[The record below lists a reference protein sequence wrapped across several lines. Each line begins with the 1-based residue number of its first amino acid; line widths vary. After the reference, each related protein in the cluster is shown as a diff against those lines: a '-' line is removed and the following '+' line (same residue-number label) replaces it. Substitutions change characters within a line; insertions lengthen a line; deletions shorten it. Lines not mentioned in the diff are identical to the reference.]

1 MHAMIGMV
9 GLFLTV
15 IVFPILLIILMIK
28 SIKKTATKKDK
39 SRTFILLGIGIALFA
54 IGIALTPSGSEESES
69 DNQVAE
75 TEEVESE
82 NNIEEIQ
89 EVEKQK
95 SESIEEKEIVK
106 RKEEAS
112 EENNKS
118 FEYADMKVELVE
130 YSIEEN
136 TVGEKCLVLYFDFT
150 NNRDESQA
158 FGYTFTVKTFQN
170 GVELEPTYFH
180 VNDETKNSTKEI
192 KPGVTLRVA
201 EQYGIED
208 VSGNIEVEIE
218 PFNIWSDK
226 VLLDYEFSLDE

>member
-1 MHAMIGMV
+1 MHVMIGMV

-15 IVFPILLIILMIK
+15 IVFPILLIVLMIK
-28 SIKKTATKKDK
+28 SIKKTATKRDK

-54 IGIALTPSGSEESES
+54 IGIALTPSDSEESES
-69 DNQVAE
+69 NNQVAE
-75 TEEVESE
+75 IQEVEAE

-89 EVEKQK
+89 ETEKEK
-95 SESIEEKEIVK
+95 SESVEENEIVK
-106 RKEEAS
+106 NI
-112 EENNKS
+112 EENSKS

-150 NNRDESQA
+150 NNRDESLA

-180 VNDETKNSTKEI
+180 VNNETKNSTREI

-208 VSGNIEVEIE
+208 VSGKIEVEIE